1 MGGSATYG
9 KAMRTSL
16 VALTTAAVAAGV
28 AGVVVFVAANDSAAP
43 TVAGPADVA
52 TAGDAASTAALNT
65 AGNPQFQQRLP
76 IAPRIQWN
84 SNFGYCGEVSF
95 ISAGMMFGQYTS
107 QWTARSMASPGV
119 AQTEESSQLLLGEN
133 DLAAATRM
141 RLRAVGFPT
150 TTQRSTPQYLA
161 WVKQQTLAGR
171 PVIIG
176 VYDNMRVF
184 ELPLPG
190 EDEYDH
196 IVPVVG
202 IGSQQPLKANAG
214 RYFGTDVVT
223 FSDNGVYD
231 DGGAYP
237 KLFSYRFDQFQK
249 TRAQANAPGGAV
261 YSLRNQPPNFAA
273 AVAGVADTGG
283 VTIPVSLTSNVDSEG
298 VQDQDVMARPP
309 APKPIALTATVRI
322 PNPAKAYNVYLYD
335 NFAKVPVAGFN
346 AARGQAIRSW
356 RIPAGQRTPWTTTV
370 TALSNSTQVFR
381 AVPTSAP

>member
-1 MGGSATYG
+1 MATYG
-9 KAMRTSL
+9 WTMKTP
-16 VALTTAAVAAGV
+16 VIVLTVAVAAAAAGAV
-28 AGVVVFVAANDSAAP
+28 AFVSADDSVAP
-43 TVAGPADVA
+43 TVADRADVA
-52 TAGDAASTAALNT
+52 NAATAEDSASNAALS
-65 AGNPQFQQRLP
+65 AGQPPFKQRLP

-84 SNFGYCGEVSF
+84 ANFGYCGEVSF

-107 QWTARSMASPGV
+107 QWTARSLASPGV

-133 DLAAATRM
+133 DLAAASRM
-141 RLRAVGFPT
+141 RLRAIGFPT
-150 TTQRSTPQYLA
+150 TTQRSTPDYLA
-161 WVKQQTLAGR
+161 WVKQQTLGGR

-176 VYDNMRVF
+176 VYDNMRVL
-184 ELPLPG
+184 EEPLPG

-202 IGSQQPLKANAG
+202 IGSRQPLKANAS

-237 KLFSYRFDQFQK
+237 GLFSYRFDQFQK
-249 TRAQANAPGGAV
+249 TRAQANAPAGAV
-261 YSLRNQPPNFAA
+261 YSLRNTPPNYAA
-273 AVAGVADTGG
+273 AIAGVADTGG
-283 VTIPVSLTSNVDSEG
+283 VTVPVRLTSNVDNEG
-298 VQDQDVMARPP
+298 VQDQEVMTRPP
-309 APKPIALTATVRI
+309 AAKPISLTATVRI

-335 NFAKVPVAGFN
+335 SFAKVPVAGFN
-346 AARGQAIRSW
+346 AARGMAIRSW

-370 TALSNSTQVFR
+370 STMSNRTQVFR